1 MMAVGTSLC
10 FTLLLLFLPLP
21 AFKGEA
27 LPQQSPLTARD
38 SCITTF
44 TFSPS
49 VQIVLDNVEPGEDV
63 ILKCSDNAAV
73 TAVKWINTYLQPETV
88 FEYQDGR
95 LVLECQ
101 HPLYMNRVELQ
112 DRDMTDGSVSVI
124 LKNVTTEDSGRYEC
138 HVVQGKTKPSSII
151 HLSVVQRDTISAEP
165 GQDVTLP
172 CRTPKYIKKPMAVD
186 WTRPDLLPR
195 YVLSNQYRI
204 FELGLQHPSF
214 RKRVKQMEDGDATL
228 ILKNATF
235 NDSGT
240 YMCSFIVDDVGIL
253 FDPTHTISILQLN
266 VTLSGGTDRGNKD
279 GGTSISLIV
288 GLSLLGM
295 FLLVCCGVIVYR
307 C

>member
-1 MMAVGTSLC
+1 MPASSLY
-10 FTLLLLFLPLP
+10 
-21 AFKGEA
+21 
-27 LPQQSPLTARD
+27 
-38 SCITTF
+38 
-44 TFSPS
+44 
-49 VQIVLDNVEPGEDV
+49 EPGG
-63 ILKCSDNAAV
+63 AARQRM
-73 TAVKWINTYLQPETV
+73 K
-88 FEYQDGR
+88 
-95 LVLECQ
+95 
-101 HPLYMNRVELQ
+101 
-112 DRDMTDGSVSVI
+112 DGSASVI

-138 HVVQGKTKPSSII
+138 HVVQGKTKPFSII

-253 FDPTHTISILQLN
+253 FDPTHTISVVQLN

-288 GLSLLGM
+288 GLSLLGLVPWLREIRRYQKSTE
-295 FLLVCCGVIVYR
+295 LLIRKLPFQSLMREIAQDFKTDLRFQSSAVMALQEASEAYLVGLFEDTNLCAIYAKRVTTIMPKDIQLALHIHGER
-307 C
+307 A